1 MTEKTHMSNVQAQKA
16 RIFIFLKIKN
26 YVNYFILTDVMINF
40 RINKRANLLIGKNKI

>member
-16 RIFIFLKIKN
+16 RIFILFKD
-26 YVNYFILTDVMINF
+26 YVYFILTDVTINF